1 MIDDNVKI
9 VFHEFSPGLLI
20 AKQAA
25 LDFAI
30 MKQKIF
36 AFTQPSKW

>member
-9 VFHEFSPGLLI
+9 VSHDTSPGLSI

-30 MKQKIF
+30 MKQKMF
-36 AFTQPSKW
+36 AFAQPSEW